1 MRKIKS
7 RSFKNAIV
15 VIVDGEDEKWY
26 VEKVKEHYPSK
37 TLKETS
43 IKPEFPEK
51 KRVEDLFAFA
61 KQKTEMEYCKVVLI
75 LDMDTILNDGQE
87 FEKFKIYFE
96 KYQEALNDNLSPR
109 QKPKYG
115 WMEKLLLIVNTPCL
129 EFWYLLHFGKT
140 TKYYADYEALKPAL
154 RRLPGFDAYEKRE
167 DFYKKSPDIY
177 NRLGGLYGVLTA
189 CKNAVVF
196 NLDDAK
202 NKGVSEMNKFFEF
215 FGK

>member
-1 MRKIKS
+1 MRKVKS
-7 RSFKNAIV
+7 RGFRNAIV

-51 KRVEDLFAFA
+51 KRVDNLFAFA
-61 KQKTEMEYCKVVLI
+61 KQKTEQEYNKVVLI
-75 LDMDTILNDGQE
+75 LDMDTILSDGQE
-87 FEKFKIYFE
+87 FEKFKLYFE
-96 KYQEALNDNLSPR
+96 KYQEVLNENLSPR
-109 QKPKYG
+109 QKSKYG

-140 TKYYADYEALKPAL
+140 TKFYADYDALKPAL
-154 RRLPGFDAYEKRE
+154 RRLPGFEAYEKRE
-167 DFYKKSPDIY
+167 GFYKKSPDIY
-177 NRLGGLYGVLTA
+177 NRLGGLDGVLAA
-189 CKNAVVF
+189 CNNAEQF
-196 NLDDAK
+196 SLDDAK
-202 NKGVSEMNKFFEF
+202 SKGVSEMYKFFKF